1 MINYDEHDTNM
12 VTRLTVTQFRKHLA
26 RYIAT
31 VRYGGDYVCIQRKG
45 QDPVYLVSRADMDL
59 IWERSDDLEIGPR
72 KDTGYRSGEGLMRLW
87 REFCRG
93 DGTRQTAKGTAPV
106 GPFLARAEFSCRL
119 PRVSSWC
126 AIQQDIK
133 GQRRKALQQRS

>member
-87 REFCRG
+87 REF
-93 DGTRQTAKGTAPV
+93 
-106 GPFLARAEFSCRL
+106 
-119 PRVSSWC
+119 
-126 AIQQDIK
+126 
-133 GQRRKALQQRS
+133 LQG